1 MSVTAKRTARNGKAG
16 IGGKGRLHRDHLIFL
31 AFVAPNFLLLGL
43 FTYWPMVYQSYLS
56 LTRWDLISPTK
67 QFVGLE
73 NYVVLFGGQEFQRV
87 LFNTFYFT
95 GTVLLGSIVL
105 GLGLAVLLN
114 QRLRGRNIVRSV
126 VFAPVILSGAAI
138 GLVWAYI
145 FDPTY
150 GLMRV
155 LLGAIGLSSPSWLT
169 DTKWAMPAII
179 IVYLWKNLGY
189 SAIVY
194 LAGLQNIPQDLYEA
208 ARVDGATPWQS
219 FRNVTLPQLSPT
231 TFFIVVTTIL
241 GSFQAFDIIA
251 VMTKGGPVNATTTMV
266 WYLYEEGFVAFRA
279 GRAAAAAMI
288 LFVLMLAVTLV
299 QVRYLQR
306 RVHYS

>member
-1 MSVTAKRTARNGKAG
+1 MGVYLASTAVQSEVGPARKRRF
-16 IGGKGRLHRDHLIFL
+16 HPDYLIFI

-43 FTYWPMVYQSYLS
+43 FTYWPMIYQAYLS

-67 QFVGLE
+67 QFVGLD
-73 NYVVLFGGQEFQRV
+73 NYAALFGGREFQRV
-87 LFNTFYFT
+87 MFNTFYFT
-95 GTVLLGSIVL
+95 GTVLIGSIAI
-105 GLGLAVLLN
+105 GLGLAILLN
-114 QRLRGRNIVRSV
+114 QKLRGRNIVRSV

-150 GLMRV
+150 GLMRI
-155 LLGAIGLSSPSWLT
+155 LLGFIGLSSPTWLT
-169 DTKWAMPAII
+169 DTRWAMPAII

-194 LAGLQNIPQDLYEA
+194 LAGLQNIPADLYEA
-208 ARVDGATPWQS
+208 ARVDGANPWQS
-219 FRNVTLPQLSPT
+219 FWNITLPQLSPV
-231 TFFIVVTTIL
+231 TFFIVITTIL

-299 QVRYLQR
+299 QMRYLQR